1 MEIILPKPTAYQKE
15 VIEFLKDGY
24 NSGKTAC
31 VKSVR
36 QSGKSFMSMLILIM
50 YALGRNVGQYMLRL
64 HYSNQR

>member
-15 VIEFLKDGY
+15 VIDFLKDGY

-36 QSGKSFMSMLILIM
+36 QSGKACMSRLVLIM
-50 YALGRNVGQYMLRL
+50 YALGKKCRSRCVAPTL
-64 HYSNQR
+64 QR